1 MGRTPT
7 PGSLLVLNVPQSP
20 GLTPKAKR
28 LKEAESREA
37 RAGDGHVHSEARTNL
52 GLVREPLF
60 SAACS
65 GTQSPAQHPSGLPT
79 TQLPNRMVQA
89 QPHKL
94 KAKMASR
101 AFWATGPLV
110 LGQKD
115 SLLPTQHVSEEGW
128 FSHPPFECG
137 NSGVRVG

>member
-7 PGSLLVLNVPQSP
+7 PSSLLVLNVPQSP

-28 LKEAESREA
+28 LKEAEAREA
-37 RAGDGHVHSEARTNL
+37 RASDGHVHLEARTNL

-60 SAACS
+60 LQH

-79 TQLPNRMVQA
+79 AQLPNRMVQA
-89 QPHKL
+89 QLHKL

-101 AFWATGPLV
+101 VFWATGPLV